1 MEHPKK
7 VGDRSEAHVL
17 AALVE
22 VYEEVFLP
30 WGENCR
36 ADFLV
41 SDDGEL
47 RRVQAKSGRLRSG
60 AVVFNTSSF
69 TYHHPNNRGTR
80 PYRRDYRGEADLF
93 AVWCPETDRVYIVPV
108 DDVPVNGARL
118 RIEPTRNGQSVGVRW
133 ASDYE
138 VPRRSSSVG

>member
-1 MEHPKK
+1 VEHPKK

-22 VYEEVFLP
+22 VYDEVFLP
-30 WGENCR
+30 RGENCR

-41 SDDGEL
+41 SNVEGIL
-47 RRVQAKSGRLRSG
+47 RVQAKTGRLRSG
-60 AVVFNTSSF
+60 VVVFDTSSF

-80 PYRRDYRGEADLF
+80 PYRRDYRGDADIF
-93 AVWCPETDRVYIVPV
+93 AVWCPDTDRVYIVPV

-118 RIEPTRNGQSVGVRW
+118 RVEPTRNGQAAGVRW
-133 ASDYE
+133 ARDYE